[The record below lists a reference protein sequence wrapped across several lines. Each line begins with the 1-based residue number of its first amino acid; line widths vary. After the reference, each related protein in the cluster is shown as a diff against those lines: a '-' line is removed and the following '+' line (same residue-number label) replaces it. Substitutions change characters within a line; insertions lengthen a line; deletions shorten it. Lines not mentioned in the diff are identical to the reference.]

1 MKTIAA
7 EDMDGGKTIKRY
19 KSYTDEELCGLAGN
33 GDDAALEY
41 IFRNY
46 RDTIKRKA
54 NLYFLVGGDK
64 DDLIQEGMIGLF
76 GAIMNYREGRAAS
89 FRTFAELCIGRQMMT
104 AVRSADRLKHS
115 PLNSSV
121 SIYNAA
127 NDRDENAAS
136 IEETFVDRNTS
147 TPEEEVLVNDQLE
160 RIEKDSARIFSK
172 LELSVWNE
180 YKTGKTYAEI
190 ARSVGKSPK
199 TIDNALQRMKK
210 KVELHMEL
218 Y

>member
-1 MKTIAA
+1 MKTIGT
-7 EDMDGGKTIKRY
+7 DNGKTTERY
-19 KSYTDEELCGLAGN
+19 RSYSDEKLCALAGN
-33 GDDAALEY
+33 GDDAALDY

-46 RDTIKRKA
+46 RDIIKSKA

-76 GAIMNYREGRAAS
+76 GAIMNYKEGKDAS

-104 AVRSADRLKHS
+104 AVKSADRLKHS

-136 IEETFVDRNTS
+136 IEETFADRNTS
-147 TPEEEVLVNDQLE
+147 TPEEEVLIKDQLE
-160 RIEKDSARIFSK
+160 RIERDSAQLFSK
-172 LELSVWNE
+172 LELAVWNE
-180 YKTGKTYAEI
+180 YKIGKTYTEI
-190 ARSVGKSPK
+190 ARSMGKSSK

-210 KVELHMEL
+210 KVETHMKL